1 MATAGPEGVLWIAV
15 TAVLRTWIRIRLP
28 SGSGF
33 VFDGL
38 LDPDP
43 GCFGIKLTILQLQK
57 YSLHFRQLCKTG
69 SRTRCGSAYS
79 EFRAG

>member
-1 MATAGPEGVLWIAV
+1 MATAGPEGVWWIAV

-43 GCFGIKLTILQLQK
+43 
-57 YSLHFRQLCKTG
+57 YSMAFWIRIRIQALLV
-69 SRTRCGSAYS
+69 SN
-79 EFRAG
+79 

>member
-43 GCFGIKLTILQLQK
+43 
-57 YSLHFRQLCKTG
+57 YS
-69 SRTRCGSAYS
+69 
-79 EFRAG
+79 RAFWIRIRIQALLVSN